1 MILSGDIGGTSTR
14 LAWVSAVEAE
24 DGAIRLQVE
33 RRACYA
39 SADFPTLLDVCGR
52 FLTENPPSGTVEA
65 AGFGVAGPTD
75 GRSCNVTNLQWS
87 LSASD
92 LEASLG
98 LPRVH
103 LVNDFA
109 AIGLGLAHVRAED
122 RLVLSARSPEDRP
135 VLSAG
140 GAEPQGPIALIG
152 AGTGLGQGAVLR
164 IGGRVVVLPSEG
176 GHVDFAPRTDGQVA
190 LLDHLRRKYGH
201 VSVERVVSG
210 QGLMEIGEFLAM
222 RDQKPQP
229 PSAAFITEN
238 AGANPLCAE
247 ALDLFLSAYGAAAG
261 NLALTLFA
269 TGGVYLAG
277 GIAPRL
283 SHLLA
288 EPEGTFQRAFR
299 DKGRLSSLLAAVP
312 LVLLTS
318 DDVAL
323 LGAAEATR
331 SA

>member
-1 MILSGDIGGTSTR
+1 MILAGDIGGTSTR

-39 SADFPTLLDVCGR
+39 SAAFPTLLDVCRR

-75 GRSCNVTNLQWS
+75 GRTCNVTNLQWS
-87 LSASD
+87 LSASE

-98 LPRVH
+98 LPRAH

-109 AIGLGLAHVRAED
+109 AIGLGLAHARAED
-122 RLVLSARSPEDRP
+122 RLG
-135 VLSAG
+135 LSAG

-164 IGGRVVVLPSEG
+164 MSGRVVVLPSEG

-238 AGANPLCAE
+238 AGADPLCAE

-312 LVLLTS
+312 LVLLSS